1 MAATN
6 RPDILGKPLRYKT
19 NFVIELKI
27 LLKKKFSERT
37 SNKHKAKLF
46 FYILHPFFS
55 DPAVLR
61 PGRLDKIL
69 YVGYP
74 EPQDRCE
81 ILKALT
87 KNGSKPN
94 IGNFEIST

>member
-6 RPDILGKPLRYKT
+6 RPDIL
-19 NFVIELKI
+19 
-27 LLKKKFSERT
+27 
-37 SNKHKAKLF
+37 
-46 FYILHPFFS
+46 

-69 YVGYP
+69 YVGFP
-74 EPQDRCE
+74 EPQDRSQ

-87 KNGSKPN
+87 KNGSRPQLGQDVDLEV
-94 IGNFEIST
+94 IGNVTFISLITTRS

>member
-19 NFVIELKI
+19 YFVIELKI
-27 LLKKKFSERT
+27 LLKKSFL
-37 SNKHKAKLF
+37 NKHKAKL

-69 YVGYP
+69 YVGFP

-94 IGNFEIST
+94 IGNLEICTVMLF